1 MRAAEA
7 TRQLSIACAFA
18 ALVCIATMGFSVYIP
33 STRGYFNLGETMV
46 YASALLFGP
55 MVGALAG
62 GVGSMLADLLL
73 GYYHYA
79 PATLLIKALEGLV
92 VGLLGRRIGALAKS
106 ADGRRWRPLAATI
119 GILLGA
125 LIGLIGPLYYSGHA
139 ELYSGIASA
148 QSPISAI
155 LIPPEFWLGLGGLA
169 SLSMIAI
176 ALAREPGLGLE
187 IAPCLAGG
195 SLMVL
200 GYFLYEQLFLGVLA
214 LAEVPINVGQMA
226 IGAMAAAPIARAI
239 RRALPRLGWGRP

>member
-7 TRQLSIACAFA
+7 TRRLSIACAFA

-55 MVGALAG
+55 MIGALAG
-62 GVGSMLADLLL
+62 GVGSMLADVLL

-92 VGLLGRRIGALAKS
+92 VGLLSRRMGTLSKS
-106 ADGRRWRPLAATI
+106 ADGRRWMPLTAAM

-125 LIGLIGPLYYSGHA
+125 LIGLIGLLYYSGYA
-139 ELYSGIASA
+139 EIYSGIASA
-148 QSPISAI
+148 QNPISAI
-155 LIPPEFWLGLGGLA
+155 PIPPEFWLGLGGMA
-169 SLSMIAI
+169 SILIVAI
-176 ALAREPGLGLE
+176 AAAREPELGLT

-200 GYFLYEQLFLGVLA
+200 GYFLYEQFFLGVFA

-226 IGAMAAAPIARAI
+226 IGTMAAAPIARAI
-239 RRALPRLGWGRP
+239 GRAMPRLDRLG

>member
-7 TRQLSIACAFA
+7 TRGLSIACAFA
-18 ALVCIATMGFSVYIP
+18 ALVCIATMGLSVYIP
-33 STRGYFNLGETMV
+33 STRGYFNLGEIMV

-79 PATLLIKALEGLV
+79 PATLLIKALEGFA
-92 VGLLGRRIGALAKS
+92 VGLLGRRMGALAESKG
-106 ADGRRWRPLAATI
+106 GRRWGAFAAAI

-125 LIGLIGPLYYSGHA
+125 LIGLVGLLYYSGRA
-139 ELYSGIASA
+139 EIYSGIAG
-148 QSPISAI
+148 QNPILATS
-155 LIPPEFWLGLGGLA
+155 IPSEFWLGLAGVA
-169 SLSMIAI
+169 SILIAAI
-176 ALAREPGLGLE
+176 ALAREPGLGLA

-200 GYFLYEQLFLGVLA
+200 GYFLYEQFFLGVLA
-214 LAEVPINVGQMA
+214 IAEVPINVGQMA
-226 IGAMAAAPIARAI
+226 IGAMGAAPIVKAM
-239 RRALPRLGWGRP
+239 RRALPRLG